1 MCRIPYN
8 SRREQQRNPQ
18 TNARTGFASG
28 NHAGASACGT
38 GILVVFAFTATAEQS
53 MDRAAARFGVT
64 NRPRTPEGSP
74 AGQAYGAAG
83 PQHAEPLGDEGV
95 CADYTE
101 RRT

>member
-1 MCRIPYN
+1 
-8 SRREQQRNPQ
+8 
-18 TNARTGFASG
+18 
-28 NHAGASACGT
+28 
-38 GILVVFAFTATAEQS
+38 
-53 MDRAAARFGVT
+53 MDRAAAPFGVT

-95 CADYTE
+95 CAYFTE